1 MKLSILIVNYNSADF
16 VAVSLYALKK
26 LTKNPYQVFIRDNN
40 SKLQDFLK
48 LKKIAKKYDNVLLER
63 METSLTGSMAHGTA
77 LNALAKKVN
86 TPYFSILDADAIWLK
101 KNWDQTLIE
110 KINNQVKV
118 AGTQASGDKPKDFPL
133 MFAIL
138 FETKTFKELNID
150 FRPQDLEKK
159 QDTGWELREKYLNAG
174 FGGKILKMKNTRKYK
189 RGPFRGLV
197 CAEYYLD
204 GHDEVFSSHFGRG
217 STLGVNKYIRG
228 NKTYFYRIPFIGGY
242 FLKKKGKKEKK
253 EWIKTCKLIIKSQSC
268 GKEFENLKSCPHCA
282 SEKINV
288 LLSAPNRL
296 TSKEG
301 TFFLSKCADCGL
313 VFQNP
318 RVKEKYISDYYTNE
332 LGYYRLPPRN
342 KERKVFFSFIKKFVY
357 HQTLIN
363 HYNYVNLGKQNIFL
377 KTITPLF
384 RRKKK
389 IGLMPNFVKNGRL
402 LEIGCSHGTR
412 LEELKK
418 IGWNVSGVEMDKKS
432 AEFAQKEK
440 ALSVQNKKIEKLSFK
455 KNSFDV
461 VIMSMVLEHLYD
473 PFGTLKRITSWLKPD
488 GQLLFSI
495 PYFEGFE
502 FSVFKEYSYGLQ
514 LPTHITF
521 FNKKIL
527 EAYLSKLG
535 YKDIKFYFQYF
546 DRDVVASAGYKYADT
561 EKRFYKL
568 ISSSKI
574 FRKLVIKP
582 FVFILSLFEKTSR
595 VSVLAF
601 KAGTKK
607 QGKTTCFFFAINKE
621 QQGLLRFELQK

>member
-16 VAVSLYALKK
+16 VETSLYALKK
-26 LTKNPYQVFIRDNN
+26 LTKNSYQVFIRDNN

-63 METSLTGSMAHGTA
+63 METNLTGSMAHGTA

-86 TPYFSILDADAIWLK
+86 TPYFSILDADATWLK
-101 KNWDQTLIE
+101 KDWDKILIGR
-110 KINNQVKV
+110 INDKVKV
-118 AGTQASGDKPKDFPL
+118 IGTQAPGNKSKDFPL

-138 FETKTFKELNID
+138 LETETFKKLNID

-159 QDTGWELREKYLNAG
+159 QDTGWQLREKYLNAS
-174 FGGKILKMKNTRKYK
+174 FGGEILKMKSTRKYK

-242 FLKKKGKKEKK
+242 FLKKKGEKEKR
-253 EWIKTCKLIIKSQSC
+253 EWIKTCKLIIETQSC
-268 GKEFENLKSCPHCA
+268 SKKLEALKPCPYCA
-282 SEKINV
+282 SGKINV
-288 LLSAPNRL
+288 FLTAPNRL
-296 TSKEG
+296 TNKKG
-301 TFFLSKCADCGL
+301 VFFLSKCADCGL
-313 VFQNP
+313 VFQSP
-318 RVKEKYISDYYTNE
+318 RIKEEYIGDYYTNE
-332 LGYYRLPPRN
+332 LGYYHLPPRN

-363 HYNYVNLGKQNIFL
+363 HYNYINLGKQNIFL
-377 KTITPLF
+377 KTITSLF
-384 RRKKK
+384 KRKMK
-389 IGLMPNFVKNGRL
+389 IGLMPNFVKNGNL
-402 LEIGCSHGTR
+402 LEIGCSHGGR
-412 LEELKK
+412 LEELKN
-418 IGWNVSGVEMDKKS
+418 IGWNVLGVEMNKKS

-440 ALSVQNKKIEKLSFK
+440 GLNIQIKKIEELSFK

-473 PFGTLKRITSWLKPD
+473 PLGTLKRITSWLKPD

-502 FSVFKEYSYGLQ
+502 FSVFREYSYGLQ

-521 FNKKIL
+521 FNKKSL
-527 EAYLSKLG
+527 EAYLNQLG
-535 YKDIKFYFQYF
+535 YEDIGFYFQYF
-546 DRDVVASAGYKYADT
+546 DRDIVASTGYKYADT
-561 EKRFYKL
+561 GKWLYRL
-568 ISSSKI
+568 ISSNKA
-574 FRKLVIKP
+574 FRRLAIKP
-582 FVFILSLFEKTSR
+582 FVFILSLFGKTSR
-595 VSVLAF
+595 VSILAF
-601 KAGTKK
+601 KAGAKNNK
-607 QGKTTCFFFAINKE
+607 GKLFTSS
-621 QQGLLRFELQK
+621 LQ